1 MNGRAKA
8 RVSLDPAHQLLVQQ
22 ARQRA
27 RRPLE
32 RRELLGEILA
42 GAAFLAVA
50 VPMAVVLHSDR
61 SLAVGSALLLL
72 AAYALASRVQFEVGA
87 GHTDCSQL
95 LFVPML
101 FFLPTAA
108 VPLFVAAGILLGQLP
123 DLLSRRRHPQRA
135 LVALGDSWYAIGPAL
150 VLVLAN
156 AQVASPGDWPVYLGA
171 LGAQFA
177 CDFTVNA
184 GREWFELDVPPR
196 AQVADA
202 GWIYAVD
209 ALLSPIGLLA
219 ALAEPD
225 HPFVFLLVLPLV
237 GLLAIFAGERRAGA
251 EGALEL
257 NNAYSGATTLLAEVI
272 EHDDHYTG
280 QHIRDVVSLSM
291 RVADAMGLDLRRRR
305 NVKFAALLHDI
316 GKLAISKEIINKRGP
331 LTSQEWALVKTHT
344 VTGEGMLA
352 NVGGL
357 FDDVARIVR
366 SSHERWDGNGY
377 PDGLRGGAIP
387 LEARIVACCD
397 ALHAMTSD
405 RPYRSALSIN
415 EALGEL
421 WDNAGT
427 QFDPEV
433 ATIATKTFASRE
445 ERALRAAQVLRAG

>member
-1 MNGRAKA
+1 
-8 RVSLDPAHQLLVQQ
+8 
-22 ARQRA
+22 
-27 RRPLE
+27 
-32 RRELLGEILA
+32 
-42 GAAFLAVA
+42 
-50 VPMAVVLHSDR
+50 
-61 SLAVGSALLLL
+61 
-72 AAYALASRVQFEVGA
+72 
-87 GHTDCSQL
+87 
-95 LFVPML
+95 
-101 FFLPTAA
+101 
-108 VPLFVAAGILLGQLP
+108 
-123 DLLSRRRHPQRA
+123 
-135 LVALGDSWYAIGPAL
+135 
-150 VLVLAN
+150 
-156 AQVASPGDWPVYLGA
+156 
-171 LGAQFA
+171 
-177 CDFTVNA
+177 
-184 GREWFELDVPPR
+184 
-196 AQVADA
+196 
-202 GWIYAVD
+202 
-209 ALLSPIGLLA
+209 
-219 ALAEPD
+219 
-225 HPFVFLLVLPLV
+225 
-237 GLLAIFAGERRAGA
+237 LLAIFAGERRAGA

-280 QHIRDVVSLSM
+280 QHIRDVVSLSL